1 MTDYTWFRLP
11 SGAVVRVQSSLHPP
25 PLLADEAGVEQ
36 ASGLQDKARDTWE
49 EGVDLV
55 RELAQGI
62 VAKLREATAAAEEVA
77 VEFGVNI
84 SGKTGVILV
93 EGSVAA
99 NLKVTIKWKGAGR
112 DGAPAQS

>member
-1 MTDYTWFRLP
+1 MTDYTPFRLP

-25 PLLADEAGVEQ
+25 PLLADDAGVEQ
-36 ASGLQDKARDTWE
+36 ASGLEDRARETWE
-49 EGVDLV
+49 DGVDLV
-55 RELAQGI
+55 REMAQGI
-62 VAKLREATAAAEEVA
+62 VAKLQEATAAAEEVA

-99 NLKVTIKWKGAGR
+99 NLKITIKWKGARR
-112 DGAPAQS
+112 DATPVQS